1 MNEMQFNNQ
10 NLFGVEKELR
20 NEKKG
25 LRGLGYV
32 YNLFSKDY
40 KDDYLSI
47 LQKKFL
53 QFREWNIR
61 LKRAKIF

>member
-25 LRGLGYV
+25 LMRLGYV

-53 QFREWNIR
+53 
-61 LKRAKIF
+61 